1 MNVLNRDDFLLKVEI
16 NETSCLYFCSHFY
29 KAFKNKTRIN
39 DATILKNYSS
49 REALCYCA
57 SCRKKIK
64 KYLRNYD
71 TLKDEF
77 FFEGRNFSIQYYPKV
92 YCDENNLVIYIY
104 MSASY

>member
-39 DATILKNYSS
+39 DATILKII
-49 REALCYCA
+49 RQEKLCVIVQA
-57 SCRKKIK
+57 VGKKIK

-71 TLKDEF
+71 T
-77 FFEGRNFSIQYYPKV
+77 
-92 YCDENNLVIYIY
+92 
-104 MSASY
+104 